1 MTEVDQTQTIAAQ
14 ATLER
19 LHQTQSQS
27 AWLIWASFTLALM
40 YWIGAT
46 FGLVAAFGWE
56 QIETA
61 TPAAWLAGGSAII
74 LPGLMVIMAGFFGRE
89 QQKSA
94 AANALVLEA
103 AARLTAPAEATST
116 EAAVFV
122 DQMKQA
128 CADIDRAMGH
138 ALSAMQAMASEIGDE
153 RQRLESVT
161 YASADNARDLSE
173 RLATERTAL
182 EALARDLHEQ
192 SDVLNSAIPRQA
204 SLMVESA
211 QTAAQEVSRAEA
223 ALHERLSSLQMTG
236 QNLNQTI
243 GSLDALAG
251 EATQRNET
259 LLFAIARMEEKLE
272 QSRKMVETASRA
284 GELAAAAAGTTGD
297 RLLDAVK
304 TALDGARE
312 ASAEIQRNT
321 LQASEAA
328 AAAMAQLKTA
338 GEQTSS
344 ALRAAGEAGRRE
356 VELTNQKAGQPILES
371 APLPAV
377 RPAPT
382 PQPEPEPVIAP
393 AIAEPAIETEQPIAA
408 SAVFATP
415 EPEAKRES
423 TPPSATTSQRIASP
437 SQITD
442 DDLFETQADKI
453 ASVLT
458 DDGDPFGLYG
468 DKKSEANGKTR
479 EPMQDDRPNGKILD
493 AEFSERQSEAN
504 GSTSLSDII
513 EDMERADH
521 TALPR
526 EETAKSLVGRLE
538 QSGIPLS
545 DVFRPKDKRK
555 VAQAARKG
563 EKQRRDAVA
572 NSVGKQVERV
582 RKRLRGDGELL
593 MLARHFIAHETMD
606 ALNAL
611 ENTQSTQK
619 NASARLATFLLVDSA
634 LG

>member
-1 MTEVDQTQTIAAQ
+1 MTEVDQTQTLAAQ
-14 ATLER
+14 ETLER

-40 YWIGAT
+40 YWIGAA
-46 FGLVAAFGWE
+46 FGLVATFGWE

-74 LPGLMVIMAGFFGRE
+74 LPGLMIVMAGFFGRE

-103 AARLTAPAEATST
+103 AARLTSPAETTSG

-223 ALHERLSSLQMTG
+223 ALQERLGSLQMTG

-338 GEQTSS
+338 GEQTSA

-371 APLPAV
+371 APPPV
-377 RPAPT
+377 MTPAPV
-382 PQPEPEPVIAP
+382 PEPEPVIAP
-393 AIAEPAIETEQPIAA
+393 AIAEPAIEEEKPIAA
-408 SAVFATP
+408 SALFGTSAPQSKP
-415 EPEAKRES
+415 ESKPVTA
-423 TPPSATTSQRIASP
+423 PPSQRIASP

-442 DDLFETQADKI
+442 EDLFETQADKI

-458 DDGDPFGLYG
+458 DDGDPFGLYD
-468 DKKSEANGKTR
+468 DKKTDANGKSR

-563 EKQRRDAVA
+563 EKPRRDAIS
-572 NSVGKQVERV
+572 NSAGKQVERV

-593 MLARHFIAHETMD
+593 MLARHFIAHETTD

-619 NASARLATFLLVDSA
+619 NASARLATFLLVDTA
-634 LG
+634 LA

>member
-1 MTEVDQTQTIAAQ
+1 MTEVDQTQTLAAQ

-27 AWLIWASFTLALM
+27 AWLIWASFTLALL

-103 AARLTAPAEATST
+103 AARLTAPAEATSS

-182 EALARDLHEQ
+182 EALARDLHDQ

-223 ALHERLSSLQMTG
+223 ALQDRLGSLQMTG

-328 AAAMAQLKTA
+328 ATAMAQLRTA
-338 GEQTSS
+338 GEQTSV

-356 VELTNQKAGQPILES
+356 VELTNQKAGQPLLES
-371 APLPAV
+371 APLPVAT
-377 RPAPT
+377 PAPS
-382 PQPEPEPVIAP
+382 PEPEPVVEP
-393 AIAEPAIETEQPIAA
+393 AIAEPAIEDEQPIAA
-408 SAVFATP
+408 SAIFGSS
-415 EPEAKRES
+415 EPQTKRES
-423 TPPSATTSQRIASP
+423 APASSIPSQRIASP

-442 DDLFETQADKI
+442 EDLFETQADKI
-453 ASVLT
+453 ASVLA

-468 DKKSEANGKTR
+468 DKKSETNGKSR

-493 AEFSERQSEAN
+493 AEFSERHSDAN

-538 QSGIPLS
+538 QSGIRLA

>member
-1 MTEVDQTQTIAAQ
+1 MTEVDQTQTLAAQ
-14 ATLER
+14 ETLER
-19 LHQTQSQS
+19 LHKTQSQS

-40 YWIGAT
+40 YWIGAA

-61 TPAAWLAGGSAII
+61 SPAAWLAGGSAII

-103 AARLTAPAEATST
+103 AARLTSPAETTSS

-223 ALHERLSSLQMTG
+223 ALQERLGSLQMTG

-338 GEQTSS
+338 GEQTSV

-356 VELTNQKAGQPILES
+356 VELTNQKAGRPILES
-371 APLPAV
+371 AAPPAV
-377 RPAPT
+377 APT
-382 PQPEPEPVIAP
+382 PPPQPEPVISP
-393 AIAEPAIETEQPIAA
+393 AIAEPAIEEEQPIAA
-408 SAVFATP
+408 SAIFGTT
-415 EPEAKRES
+415 EPHEKRESS
-423 TPPSATTSQRIASP
+423 TPPSPAPSQRMASP

-442 DDLFETQADKI
+442 EDLFETQADKI

-468 DKKSEANGKTR
+468 DKKNDANGKTR
-479 EPMQDDRPNGKILD
+479 EPLQDDRPNGKILD

-563 EKQRRDAVA
+563 EKQRRDAIS
-572 NSVGKQVERV
+572 NSVGKQVDRV

-593 MLARHFIAHETMD
+593 MLARHFIAHETTD

-619 NASARLATFLLVDSA
+619 NASARLATFLLVDTA